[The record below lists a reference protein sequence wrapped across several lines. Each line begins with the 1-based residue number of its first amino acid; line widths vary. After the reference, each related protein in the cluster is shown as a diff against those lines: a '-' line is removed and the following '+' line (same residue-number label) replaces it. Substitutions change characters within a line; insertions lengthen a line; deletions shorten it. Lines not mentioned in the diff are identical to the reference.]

1 LQSISDGFKTAIRE
15 PAREIKCR
23 VTFDEGVLGN
33 PANPTFTRNSI
44 AYTAD
49 GVQVA
54 ANVPRF
60 EVGKFGKGVLIEE
73 GTTNLATSV
82 KDFTAWSKLRVTV
95 TADAAMAPDGTLT
108 ADKIICTGDID
119 PYVER
124 AYNLGQA
131 LGGKT
136 FTFSV
141 WVWTDEGQP
150 TDMRLYM
157 YDNTVSYIKSQDFV
171 ITTTPQRYV
180 LTYTFPTECS
190 NTIIRYRI
198 DLKQVPAAG
207 DYIYAWGAQLEQ
219 KPYVTTFID
228 GIRAPETLTVPTAGV
243 LTPNEGTIEFWWNPL
258 GKTPQTYPS
267 LISVGGWSDPITK
280 DWMSIY
286 WGSGW
291 SDANTVSF
299 GMKNKDG
306 TSNFSCWLTLNPTP
320 YTWYY
325 VAASWSFTT
334 KIAKLTI
341 YKPDGSFIYSQRTV
355 VGEPPTFDGWDKFY
369 VLQGWGGASNRANCI
384 IDDLRISNIAR
395 TDDEIA
401 EAYSSGQPLPA
412 DEWTKYKLNFD
423 DNINNS
429 STPTELV
436 QKIDY
441 SADLVTG
448 DDFEIGTATMAMIN
462 IGIIEDEDNAY
473 TNYDYT
479 GKTCN
484 IELGVVLEDETIEYC
499 SIGKY
504 TVDSAERKNNTI
516 TLKCVDNMYK
526 AEKDYVSDL
535 MYPTTLGEILSSAC
549 SQAGI
554 TLATTSFANS
564 DYVVN
569 NEPVYEGI
577 TCRRI
582 FAQISELAGGYAQIN
597 RNGELEIR
605 TLGSAPVR
613 DITKDN
619 YIELKIN
626 EAADARIDKVIV
638 KVGDEQAEAG
648 QGDNIYTIVNNMFVQ
663 NPADVVD
670 ALYNVL
676 SNVSYTACTF
686 KWQGD
691 FALDL
696 GDKVTIDEF
705 QTYVLNRKI
714 TYAGGLREETTAPA
728 KSNVAKVST
737 SKGSLTLDIENV
749 KTQIRVVSGEIQQV
763 VERVENLVVG
773 ANNRL
778 YGSQT
783 QIPFYFNNGS
793 GTVQLF
799 GDQRTPYYKVVSN
812 QNIDLFA
819 AFPDSQFAEPLGELG
834 VVTISLDVLVGVDR
848 QVTIDGNTFDVPANR
863 WTRISVTKEFNE
875 PNTTRRIRVRKP
887 FSRQETRDIF
897 IGTKLID
904 SLTTNINTIY
914 YRNLKV
920 EKGTLPTGWTLTPE
934 ELEDSVDR
942 YSTEIRQLY
951 DSISLVA
958 TRNEQTG
965 ALEVTPESIV
975 AAINTTDGVGKVK
988 TVNFTVDEN
997 GATVENGALI
1007 VKDAYNA
1014 AIITA
1019 DGLKAIFVFTSSGQF
1034 NGWQLVGTMGLGTP
1048 TIDSYQASVSVYI
1061 PSNFY
1066 AVRARLIT
1074 KSAPS
1079 HITGWQQTDG
1089 IADGYYH
1096 GRNLRLYVVAGDNTI
1111 FEYPYAS
1118 SYGIWYGAGGND
1130 ITNATWG
1137 GSWSPTGN
1145 SVQEKETLITDYLSP
1160 GYESVFMVQ
1169 SIDNPSTSNKA
1180 NFGVMKFDV
1189 IIEGFL
1195 RGHLDY

>member
-1 LQSISDGFKTAIRE
+1 MQSVSDGFKTAIKE
-15 PAREIKCR
+15 PDREIKCR
-23 VTFDEGVLGN
+23 ITFDDGVLGK
-33 PANPTFTRNSI
+33 PVDPTFTRNSI
-44 AYTAD
+44 AYTPD
-49 GVQVA
+49 GVPVA

-60 EVGKFGKGVLIEE
+60 EQGKFGKAVLVEE
-73 GTTNLATSV
+73 GTTNLATNV
-82 KDFTAWSKLRVTV
+82 KDFTTWIKKNVTV
-95 TADAAMAPDGTLT
+95 TADAAIAPDGTLT
-108 ADKIICTGDID
+108 ADKIVCTGGID
-119 PYVER
+119 PFVTQR
-124 AYNLGQA
+124 YNLGQA

-136 FTFSV
+136 FTWSV
-141 WVWTDEGQP
+141 WVWTDVGQP
-150 TDMRLYM
+150 TEMTLFI
-157 YDNTVSYIKSQDFV
+157 YDSTVTYVKAQTFV
-171 ITTTPQRYV
+171 LTTTPQRYT
-180 LTYTFPTECS
+180 LTYTFPAECS
-190 NTIIRYRI
+190 ATSLTYRI
-198 DLKQVPAAG
+198 DLKHTPAAG
-207 DYIYAWGAQLEQ
+207 DYAYAWGAQLEQ
-219 KPYVTTFID
+219 KAYVTTFVD
-228 GIRAPETLTVPTAGV
+228 SSRLPETLTIPTDGV
-243 LTPNEGTIEFWWNPL
+243 LNPNEGTIECWVKAQDLYIKRRDILEVNTAAGSDDRVVFGYNVTLGGLELYWRPRYKKAYVINIPEINPL
-258 GKTPQTYPS
+258 TEWVHLGFRYQWNGVGYDLAIIYNGQIIKT
-267 LISVGGWSDPITK
+267 G
-280 DWMSIY
+280 
-286 WGSGW
+286 
-291 SDANTVSF
+291 VSSNGQMTNF
-299 GMKNKDG
+299 YQAIIGG
-306 TSNFSCWLTLNPTP
+306 TSPS
-320 YTWYY
+320 
-325 VAASWSFTT
+325 
-334 KIAKLTI
+334 
-341 YKPDGSFIYSQRTV
+341 
-355 VGEPPTFDGWDKFY
+355 
-369 VLQGWGGASNRANCI
+369 
-384 IDDLRISNIAR
+384 IDNILHDDFRISNIAR
-395 TDDEIA
+395 SDAEIA
-401 EAYSSGQPLPA
+401 EAYSSGQPLPV
-412 DEWTKYKLNFD
+412 DEWTTYKLDFD
-423 DNINNS
+423 DNIDNS
-429 STPTELV
+429 SMPAELV

-448 DDFEIGTATMAMIN
+448 DDFEIGTATMAMVN
-462 IGIIEDEDNAY
+462 IGIIEDVDSAY
-473 TNYDYT
+473 ANYDYT

-564 DYVVN
+564 DYVVA

-597 RNGELEIR
+597 RNGALEIR
-605 TLGSAPVR
+605 TLGSTPVR

-626 EAADARIDKVIV
+626 EAADARIDRVIV

-648 QGDNIYTIVNNMFVQ
+648 QGDNMYTIVNNMFVQ